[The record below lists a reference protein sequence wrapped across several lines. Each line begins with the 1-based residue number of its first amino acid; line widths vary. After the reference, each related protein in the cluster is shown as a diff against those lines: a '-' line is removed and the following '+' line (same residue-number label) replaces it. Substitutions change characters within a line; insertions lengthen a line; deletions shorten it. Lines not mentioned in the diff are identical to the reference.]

1 MTSGNNDPE
10 EWRQIIGNKHHKDEL
25 AKKFKDN
32 RMLDDITITDP
43 SKEKNRTKK
52 VFDSLDEVCYTFDLG
67 RPIWL
72 DKNIKEF
79 KKMDKTRFD
88 SDNFI
93 EGIDFDYLEIHV
105 IEEDEIWE

>member
-1 MTSGNNDPE
+1 MFRL
-10 EWRQIIGNKHHKDEL
+10 W

-79 KKMDKTRFD
+79 KKMDKIRFD

>member
-1 MTSGNNDPE
+1 M
-10 EWRQIIGNKHHKDEL
+10 
-25 AKKFKDN
+25 
-32 RMLDDITITDP
+32 
-43 SKEKNRTKK
+43 
-52 VFDSLDEVCYTFDLG
+52 FDSLDEVCYTFDLG

-93 EGIDFDYLEIHV
+93 EGIDFDYLEIHI
-105 IEEDEIWE
+105 IEE

>member
-1 MTSGNNDPE
+1 MFRL
-10 EWRQIIGNKHHKDEL
+10 W

-72 DKNIKEF
+72 DNIILVF
-79 KKMDKTRFD
+79 IMMDYSRFV
-88 SDNFI
+88 SVNFI

>member
-1 MTSGNNDPE
+1 MFRL
-10 EWRQIIGNKHHKDEL
+10 W

-52 VFDSLDEVCYTFDLG
+52 VFDS

>member
-1 MTSGNNDPE
+1 MFRL
-10 EWRQIIGNKHHKDEL
+10 W

-52 VFDSLDEVCYTFDLG
+52 VFDAVDEVCYAFDLS

-72 DKNIKEF
+72 DSNIDEF
-79 KKMDKTRFD
+79 KRHDKTRFYQ
-88 SDNFI
+88 DNFVDS
-93 EGIDFDYLEIHV
+93 IDFDYLEIHI
-105 IEEDEIWE
+105 IEE

>member
-1 MTSGNNDPE
+1 M
-10 EWRQIIGNKHHKDEL
+10 L
-25 AKKFKDN
+25 A
-32 RMLDDITITDP
+32 
-43 SKEKNRTKK
+43 
-52 VFDSLDEVCYTFDLG
+52 FDLG

-105 IEEDEIWE
+105 IGKMKFGSRNLPD